1 MTDTHFNTQ
10 STSQFISPYSPNTDA
25 DRRLMLDA
33 IGVGS
38 ADELFLDI
46 PDDRRNPALD
56 LPPPMA
62 ELDLR
67 RYFGGLAAM
76 NKTPGEYACFLGAG
90 AYRHHIPAIV
100 RQLTSRSEFMTAYTP
115 YQPEISQGTLQT
127 EFEFQTL
134 CAQLTGMDVA
144 NAGMYDGSTSLAEA
158 ALMAA
163 RVTRRRRVAVLDTVS
178 PAYVSVLRTYTEA
191 QGIAVDVV
199 AADAMAD
206 DGADWGDDTA
216 CLVAQQPDFFGRV
229 GDMERLAA
237 RAHGAGALF
246 VAYADA
252 MAMALF
258 KPPGEYGAD
267 IVASEGQALGVPPTF
282 GGPYVGIFA
291 CKQGYI
297 RQMPGRIVGRTV
309 DTQGRTAY
317 VLTLQTREQHIRRE
331 RATSNICTSVA
342 LIALMTTVYM
352 AANGKRGMRRIA
364 DLTYQKAHYL
374 ASLIADIPGYS
385 LAHDDAV
392 FFQEFAARC
401 PLPPAEI
408 NRRLLDYKIIGG
420 LDISGQ
426 IDGAMLVCATEVNT
440 REEIESFAAAL
451 AEIGGSQ

>member
-1 MTDTHFNTQ
+1 MTEDR
-10 STSQFISPYSPNTDA
+10 FISPYTPNTDA
-25 DRRLMLDA
+25 DRRRMLDA
-33 IGVGS
+33 IGVDS
-38 ADELFLDI
+38 ADELFRDI
-46 PDDRRNPALD
+46 PAAHRNPALD
-56 LPPPMA
+56 LPPPA
-62 ELDLR
+62 SEFELK
-67 RYFGGLAAM
+67 RYFGKLAAM

-90 AYRHHIPAIV
+90 SYRHHIPAIV

-163 RVTRRRRVAVLDTVS
+163 RVTRRNRIAVLDSVS
-178 PAYVSVLRTYTEA
+178 PAYIGVLKTYAEA
-191 QGIAVDVV
+191 PGIAIDVV
-199 AADAMAD
+199 SAD
-206 DGADWGDDTA
+206 DIALTDDTA
-216 CLVAQQPDFFGRV
+216 CLIAQQPNFLGCV
-229 GDMERLAA
+229 QDMQRLADK
-237 RAHGAGALF
+237 AHAAGALF

-291 CKQGYI
+291 CKQDYI
-297 RQMPGRIVGRTV
+297 RQMPGRIVGKTL

-352 AANGKRGMRRIA
+352 AANGKRGMRHIA
-364 DLTYQKAHYL
+364 NLTYQKAHYL
-374 ASLIADIPGYS
+374 ASLIQYIPGYS
-385 LAHDDAV
+385 LAQDGV
-392 FFQEFAARC
+392 FFQEFAVSC
-401 PLPPAEI
+401 PLPPSEI
-408 NRRLLDYKIIGG
+408 NKRLLDYKIIGG
-420 LDISGQ
+420 LDISDRIPNG
-426 IDGAMLVCATEVNT
+426 MLVCATEVNT
-440 REEIESFAAAL
+440 REEIEALAAAL